1 MTVTNDE
8 TALTASI
15 KLKLKEAGELKWQRY
30 PLPHTHP
37 SFKSCAIAATRLLQ
51 EIEGAKA
58 ILVMRDVCLRPV
70 RELILKSGLNLII
83 PNRYGTGI
91 GLIPQHAMAD
101 GVLRIDPPPPGTTP
115 YTGDIDV
122 VIVGCLAFNR
132 AEKRLYTYEAEH
144 TASVLDELRQ
154 GLDSGFTLNS
164 NVPVVAVCADQQQVE
179 GWPSSAQGF
188 VEAGAVVTPTRTL
201 VLGHSSQ

>member
-1 MTVTNDE
+1 MTVTDDE
-8 TALTASI
+8 ARLTASI
-15 KLKLKEAGELKWQRY
+15 KLKLKEAGELSWQRY

-37 SFKSCAIAATRLLQ
+37 SFKSCAIAAARLLQ

-58 ILVMRDVCLRPV
+58 ILVMRDACLRPV

-83 PNRYGTGI
+83 PNKSGTGV
-91 GLIPQHAMAD
+91 GLIPQQAMAD

-115 YTGDIDV
+115 YTGAIDV
-122 VIVGCLAFNR
+122 VVVACLAFCKSER
-132 AEKRLYTYEAEH
+132 RLYTYESEH
-144 TASVLDELRQ
+144 TAYILDELRQ
-154 GLDSGFTLNS
+154 GLESGFKLKP

-179 GWPSSAQGF
+179 GWPSEAQGF

-201 VLGHSSQ
+201 ILGS